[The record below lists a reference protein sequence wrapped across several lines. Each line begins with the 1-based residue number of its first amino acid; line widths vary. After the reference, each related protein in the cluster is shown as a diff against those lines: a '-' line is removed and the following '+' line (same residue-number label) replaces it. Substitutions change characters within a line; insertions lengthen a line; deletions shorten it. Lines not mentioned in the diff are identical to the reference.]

1 MQPMNYARKILRAC
15 AMSVLLASGA
25 TLWAQEPANSQPN
38 TKRDD
43 KLLNPEAVQGCYELT
58 LSPWFPDLKLGEDE
72 EFITP
77 PHRIQL
83 FAKKGTE
90 GQEAQGY
97 LVRPAPGTQP
107 SIHRETYWLPKGPKS
122 LEIVWTTGLSG
133 LTMQLKTSD
142 AEVLRGKAATFW
154 DFGRKKQTAEVV
166 AQRVDCGKG

>member
-1 MQPMNYARKILRAC
+1 MSYALNILC
-15 AMSVLLASGA
+15 ASALGFVLALGAAFPIQDSASA
-25 TLWAQEPANSQPN
+25 KRN

-77 PHRIQL
+77 PRRIQL
-83 FAKKGTE
+83 FARKGAE
-90 GQEAQGY
+90 GSEAEGY
-97 LVRPAPGTQP
+97 IVRPAPGTKA
-107 SIHRETYWLPKGPKS
+107 SIHRGAYWLPRGPKT
-122 LEIVWTTGLSG
+122 LEIVWTTGFSG

-154 DFGRKKQTAEVV
+154 DFSRKKQTADVV
-166 AQRVDCGKG
+166 AQRVDCGKT